1 MKTLLALLL
10 LIPSLSWA
18 NLIYECK
25 VVEHSIDGLP
35 ASLYSSEKSLKGL
48 SYRLELNTNKKLI
61 SRSNNI
67 YSNNGKEV
75 DVISYDQSF
84 KYQNEEYEI
93 YDGNYFIYSN
103 IKIDNIRVHLKII
116 GDLGNEKI
124 YNSHSSKII
133 KGLFKTT
140 KHYYGSDCYL
150 NPNKQF
156 ANSDEVQTYYENKRA
171 EKIAKKNKEK
181 EDLIYQ
187 SNADKIETCKELGFK
202 KATEGF
208 KNCVLELN

>member
-1 MKTLLALLL
+1 MKIFLTLLL

-25 VVEHSIDGLP
+25 VDEHSIDGIP
-35 ASLYSSEKSLKGL
+35 ASLSSEKSLKGL
-48 SYRLELNTNKKLI
+48 SYRLEINSNKQTV

-67 YSNNGKEV
+67 YLNNGKEENA
-75 DVISYDQSF
+75 IRYDQSF
-84 KYQNEEYEI
+84 EYQNEEYEMS
-93 YDGNYFIYSN
+93 YGDYYIYSN
-103 IKIDNIRVHLKII
+103 IKVDNIRAHSMII
-116 GDLGNEKI
+116 GDLGNERI
-124 YNSHSSKII
+124 SNSHSSKII

-140 KHYYGSDCYL
+140 EHHFGSDCYL

-202 KATEGF
+202 MGTESL
-208 KNCVLELN
+208 KNCVLELD

>member
-1 MKTLLALLL
+1 MRFLLALLL

-67 YSNNGKEV
+67 YSNNGKEI
-75 DVISYDQSF
+75 DVTSYDQSF
-84 KYQNEEYEI
+84 KYQNEEYDTYME
-93 YDGNYFIYSN
+93 YVIYSN
-103 IKIDNIRVHLKII
+103 IKIDNIHVHLKII

-124 YNSHSSKII
+124 YNYHSSKII

-140 KHYYGSDCYL
+140 KHNYTSDCYL

-171 EKIAKKNKEK
+171 EKIAKKNKET

-202 KATEGF
+202 KGTEGL